1 MPPFSKRLDVPLTGW
16 QRKSTAR
23 RRAPPAHPPLSGK
36 RAIEQKMK
44 KNFGFATALAAA
56 VFTLSGCDG
65 FSASDK
71 QFVAASMPT
80 SFESF
85 RMYNE
90 EGGATAGRQACLAM
104 IHTPVGV
111 AQEHVVLER
120 GSGMT
125 FSISAAR
132 DGLNWDV
139 SSDGGA
145 PTDGNSAVFRYLV
158 VACVST
164 LEDKFLAEATDKVA
178 RPSLL
183 HR

>member
-1 MPPFSKRLDVPLTGW
+1 
-16 QRKSTAR
+16 
-23 RRAPPAHPPLSGK
+23 
-36 RAIEQKMK
+36 MK
-44 KNFGFATALAAA
+44 NNFGFAMVLAVA
-56 VFTLSGCDG
+56 VCTLSGCDG

-111 AQEHVVLER
+111 AQETAVLER

-132 DGLNWDV
+132 DGLDWNV
-139 SSDGGA
+139 SSDGGP
-145 PTDGNSAVFRYLV
+145 PTESNSAVFRYLV
-158 VACVST
+158 VSCVST
-164 LEDKFLAEATDKVA
+164 LEEKFLAQATDKIT